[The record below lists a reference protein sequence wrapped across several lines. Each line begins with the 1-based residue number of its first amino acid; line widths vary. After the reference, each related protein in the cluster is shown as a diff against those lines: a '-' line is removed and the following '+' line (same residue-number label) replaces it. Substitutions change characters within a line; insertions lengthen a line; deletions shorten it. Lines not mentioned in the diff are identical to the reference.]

1 MKRIL
6 HTFVA
11 VLLLSTN
18 VFAASFDIDKT
29 PDYRSSI
36 IDTSNPYYEYY
47 KSTYANTESPVTYD
61 NKSKG
66 NANLYNYKVD
76 DWFGGEHEFSWVKGA
91 SGKDGD
97 WAPCVTASSD
107 GLTTK
112 SGKLYLFYQGGDHK
126 LKEGGGSIYAEFDMK
141 VNTTNDRIL
150 LADIPRWN
158 AYSDSKATIFLDENG
173 KVAGTEYSYRAGVWM
188 HFKMIVDYDAKIWN
202 VWMDNTKIVN
212 NLPIASKYSWDK
224 NTRFMFSVSQK
235 TQKNEGDIRAG
246 VAVDNFISYAVG
258 SDISKHVTLEFLNSD
273 GALLSG
279 ELADVNSKIKLSFDD
294 GFNAALLNNENIIIE
309 NEKGASIP
317 YEAASDGSTYI
328 ITPLRNLNYE
338 ECYRVRISDELRK
351 SKCSYRPPVGSISFK
366 TGNNRDVVIDTWAL
380 SSAEG
385 TGVLAANATLINN
398 TGADFDAAVTIVFY
412 NDKNGVISI
421 ARKNHKLISGK
432 NVLGNALTIGNPYDT
447 VPNAA
452 VRIFVTPA
460 NSYRII
466 DEDAL
471 KN

>member
-6 HTFVA
+6 QTFVA

-18 VFAASFDIDKT
+18 AFAASFEIDKN
-29 PDYRSSI
+29 PDYRSSL
-36 IDTSNPYYEYY
+36 IDSGNTNYASY
-47 KSTYANTESPVTYD
+47 KSTYADTQNPVTYD
-61 NKSKG
+61 NKSAKIG
-66 NANLYNYKVD
+66 NLFDNKWQDGY
-76 DWFGGEHEFSWVKGA
+76 GFSWVTGA
-91 SGKDGD
+91 SGKAED
-97 WAPCVTASSD
+97 WAPCITAVTNETS
-107 GLTTK
+107 TT
-112 SGKLYLFYQGGDHK
+112 SGSLYLFYQGGDHK
-126 LKEGGGSIYAEFDMK
+126 LKEGGGTICAEFDIK
-141 VNTTNDRIL
+141 VNTTNDRVLIQDIAKWTAISDSN
-150 LADIPRWN
+150 ADI
-158 AYSDSKATIFLDENG
+158 FLGEDG
-173 KVAGTEYSYRAGVWM
+173 KVAGTGYTYRAGEWM
-188 HFKMIVDYDAKIWN
+188 HFKMTVDFDASKWN
-202 VWMDNTKIVN
+202 VWMDGTQIIN
-212 NLPIASKYSWDK
+212 NMPIASKYSWDK
-224 NTRFMFSVSQK
+224 NTRFRFRVAQVSAK
-235 TQKNEGDIRAG
+235 SDGDIRAG
-246 VAVDNFISYAVG
+246 FAVDNFLAYAVG
-258 SDISKHVTLEFLNSD
+258 RDISKHVTLEFLNSD
-273 GALLSG
+273 GSPLSSG
-279 ELADVNSKIKLSFDD
+279 ESANSDSKIKLHFESGFD
-294 GFNAALLNNENIIIE
+294 ASLLNNENIIIE
-309 NEKGASIP
+309 NENGASIP
-317 YEAASDGSTYI
+317 YEASSDGTAYV
-328 ITPLRNLNYE
+328 ITPLRKLNYE
-338 ECYRVRISDELRK
+338 STYRVRISDELRK